1 MELSQELKQSL
12 ESRDLN
18 GIRAALIGYLD
29 LGCESNVILIADEV
43 DKKLSSSGIALF
55 DKDDGRGTTDTAQSA
70 REALRGIKAA
80 LRLNFSREKIRK
92 GAELKRQAETSQE
105 TVGSTISRNSTIT
118 KGRSNAGAFVDGKSS
133 GATSIA
139 CKEIGVSRATTHTST
154 IIASK
159 GKGSYVDGPC
169 VGCKDDQG
177 RTITRGIT
185 VNTTTDVN
193 GSTRAA
199 TSKSFS
205 SSSDSRSY
213 GTTAKRGQTTDQE
226 SATECETFATS
237 THENSMGKEEVSIPA
252 DLKQAVAR
260 GETSSVK
267 SILMGFL
274 DVFDKTEP
282 LPVIQIAS
290 YCKDALEKKGIQLFA
305 EDDKSIDFSVVPL
318 TAETLRTLKAK
329 MRLNFSLEKMIFAER
344 IFQQELAQKLQKKT
358 VGTTETKPDVEPRQ
372 PAVEQKPVVEPRQPA
387 VEQKPVVEPR
397 QPAVEQKPVV
407 EPRQPATSYRP
418 QGDAGSAANRSRPL
432 QDNRIKIEVIYQP
445 GPLEHLFGQVGKF
458 FDCLFNKKGKRIE
471 RPYHG
476 RR

>member
-12 ESRDLN
+12 ESQDLN

-29 LGCESNVILIADEV
+29 LGCKSNVILIADEI

-55 DKDDGRGTTDTAQSA
+55 DKDDGRDTTGNAQSP
-70 REALRGIKAA
+70 RKALRAIKAA

-105 TVGSTISRNSTIT
+105 TVGSTITRNSTIT
-118 KGRSNAGAFVDGKSS
+118 KGRSDAGGFVDGKSS
-133 GATSIA
+133 GAT
-139 CKEIGVSRATTHTST
+139 

-159 GKGSYVDGPC
+159 GSYDDGPC
-169 VGCKDDQG
+169 VGCKDDQE
-177 RTITRGIT
+177 RPMTRGTTI
-185 VNTTTDVN
+185 NTTADVN

-205 SSSDSRSY
+205 SSSDSRTY
-213 GTTAKRGQTTDQE
+213 GTTAKRGQTTGLASE
-226 SATECETFATS
+226 TECETFATS
-237 THENSMGKEEVSIPA
+237 THENSMGKGKVSIPA
-252 DLKQAVAR
+252 DLKQAVAS

-305 EDDKSIDFSVVPL
+305 EDDKSVDFSVVPL

-344 IFQQELAQKLQKKT
+344 IFQQELAQKLQKNTSGKT
-358 VGTTETKPDVEPRQ
+358 VT
-372 PAVEQKPVVEPRQPA
+372 KPVVEPRQPVA
-387 VEQKPVVEPR
+387 EQEPIVEPR
-397 QPAVEQKPVV
+397 QPVAEQEPIIEPCQPVAEQEPIV

-418 QGDAGSAANRSRPL
+418 QVDAGSAANRSRPP
-432 QDNRIKIEVIYQP
+432 QDNKIIIEVIYQP

>member
-12 ESRDLN
+12 ESQDLN

-29 LGCESNVILIADEV
+29 LGCESNVILIADEI
-43 DKKLSSSGIALF
+43 DKKLSSSGMALF
-55 DKDDGRGTTDTAQSA
+55 DKDDGRAPTGNAQSP

-92 GAELKRQAETSQE
+92 GAELKRQAEASQE
-105 TVGSTISRNSTIT
+105 TVESTISRNSTT
-118 KGRSNAGAFVDGKSS
+118 AKGRSDAGGFVDGKSS

-139 CKEIGVSRATTHTST
+139 
-154 IIASK
+154 SK
-159 GKGSYVDGPC
+159 GSCVDGPC

-177 RTITRGIT
+177 RTMTRGTTI
-185 VNTTTDVN
+185 NTTDVN

-199 TSKSFS
+199 ASKSFS
-205 SSSDSRSY
+205 SPSDSRSY
-213 GTTAKRGQTTDQE
+213 GTTAKRGQTTGQE
-226 SATECETFATS
+226 SATECETFTTS
-237 THENSMGKEEVSIPA
+237 IHENSMGKEEVSIPA
-252 DLKQAVAR
+252 DLKQAVAS

-358 VGTTETKPDVEPRQ
+358 AGTTVTKPVVEPRQ
-372 PAVEQKPVVEPRQPA
+372 PAAEQKPVVEPRQS
-387 VEQKPVVEPR
+387 
-397 QPAVEQKPVV
+397 
-407 EPRQPATSYRP
+407 ATSYRP
-418 QGDAGSAANRSRPL
+418 QGDAGSASNRSRPP
-432 QDNRIKIEVIYQP
+432 QDNKIKIEVIYQP

-458 FDCLFNKKGKRIE
+458 FDGLFNKKGKRIE